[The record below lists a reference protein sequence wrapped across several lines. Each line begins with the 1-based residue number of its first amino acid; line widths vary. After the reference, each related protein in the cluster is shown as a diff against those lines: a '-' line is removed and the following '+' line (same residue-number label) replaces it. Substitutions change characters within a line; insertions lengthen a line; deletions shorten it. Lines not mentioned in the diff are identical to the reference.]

1 LPMSSEKT
9 PQAIIL
15 YRWISVQKNLIKNHR
30 LTPEKE
36 KLFQELIKVKYENT
50 KS

>member
-1 LPMSSEKT
+1 MNIKFLSKFTDLLEDKT
-9 PQAIIL
+9 NFL
-15 YRWISVQKNLIKNHR
+15 
-30 LTPEKE
+30 KE